1 MPVTWRLPVA
11 EPTAEDRL
19 YAALGLWHTMAWL
32 GFLLLPVFL
41 THPPW
46 LDVLRHLVALL
57 LSPLTLACGFAPVT
71 LFVIRVARRGR
82 RRLPLLDPDFRADRP
97 RGLVAG
103 RVLLTLGT
111 LAWIGVLAA
120 AAAPAWRAGVGYG
133 AGLALLFTGLGMLC
147 IELSEWRWR
156 RTPARPD

>member
-1 MPVTWRLPVA
+1 MPVTWLLPAA

-19 YAALGLWHTMAWL
+19 YAALGLWHTLAWL

-46 LDVLRHLVALL
+46 LAVLRHLAALL
-57 LSPLTLACGFAPVT
+57 ASPLTIGCGFAPVT
-71 LFVIRVARRGR
+71 LFMIRVARRGR
-82 RRLPLLDPDFRADRP
+82 RRLPLLDPGFRADRP
-97 RGLVAG
+97 GGLVAG

-120 AAAPAWRAGVGYG
+120 AAAPAWRIGAGVG
-133 AGLALLFTGLGMLC
+133 AGLALLLTGLGMLC
-147 IELSEWRWR
+147 VELSEWRWR
-156 RTPARPD
+156 RAAARLD